1 MIFTWRVEMKYTG
14 NDVRSHRFSSKM
26 RGYDRL
32 EVDAFLFKVADW
44 LDQSVRKNEQL
55 SLQCKDLFDQYN
67 GLREEH
73 ANLQKILIS
82 VNELR
87 DQAAAK
93 SGEMVEKAETEAE
106 ELIKEAEGEAQ
117 EIRATAE
124 KDISKLREEIEQLT
138 AQRDK
143 ILVDLYE
150 TVLSQVRTLET
161 EGVRIGVDLAR
172 LMEETREDAPD
183 EESENVIK
191 LNQKAEGDAS

>member
-1 MIFTWRVEMKYTG
+1 MNYTG
-14 NDVRSHRFSSKM
+14 NDVRSHSFSSKM

-55 SLQCKDLFDQYN
+55 SLQCKDLFEQYN

-93 SGEMVEKAETEAE
+93 SDELVEKAETDAE
-106 ELIKEAEGEAQ
+106 TLIKEANAEAKG
-117 EIRATAE
+117 IRGKAE
-124 KDISKLREEIEQLT
+124 KDIEKLREEIEQLT

-143 ILVDLYE
+143 ILADLYE
-150 TVLSQVRTLET
+150 AFLSQIRTLET
-161 EGVRIGVDLAR
+161 EGVRMGVDLAR
-172 LMEETREDAPD
+172 LMEEASEDAPD

>member
-1 MIFTWRVEMKYTG
+1 MKYTG
-14 NDVRSHRFSSKM
+14 HDVRSHRFSSKM

-32 EVDAFLFKVADW
+32 EVDAYLFKVADW

-93 SGEMVEKAETEAE
+93 SGEMVEKAETDSE
-106 ELIKEAEGEAQ
+106 ELINEAEAEAKK
-117 EIRATAE
+117 IRARAE
-124 KDISKLREEIEQLT
+124 QDTEKLREEIARLT
-138 AQRDK
+138 EQRDK
-143 ILVDLYE
+143 ILADLYE
-150 TVLSQVRTLET
+150 TFLSQIRTLEV
-161 EGVRIGVDLAR
+161 EGVRMGVDLAR
-172 LMEETREDAPD
+172 LHEEGEEVPD

>member
-1 MIFTWRVEMKYTG
+1 MKFTG
-14 NDVRSHRFSSKM
+14 NDVRSHSFSKKM

-55 SLQCKDLFDQYN
+55 SLQCKDLFEQYN

-82 VNELR
+82 INELR
-87 DQAAAK
+87 DQATAK
-93 SGEMVEKAETEAE
+93 SGEMVEKAETDAEEIIKKANAEAE
-106 ELIKEAEGEAQ
+106 K
-117 EIRATAE
+117 IRKKAE
-124 KDISKLREEIEQLT
+124 KDTEKLREEVLDIKDL
-138 AQRDK
+138 RDK
-143 ILVDLYE
+143 LLMELYE
-150 TVLSQVRTLET
+150 TFLSQIRTLEI
-161 EGVRIGVDLAR
+161 EGVRMGVDLTR
-172 LMEETREDAPD
+172 LLEEESEEVAD

>member
-1 MIFTWRVEMKYTG
+1 MKFSG
-14 NDVRSHRFSSKM
+14 NDVRSHSFSSKM

-67 GLREEH
+67 RLREEH

-87 DQAAAK
+87 DQATAR
-93 SGEMVEKAETEAE
+93 SDELVEKAETDAE
-106 ELIKEAEGEAQ
+106 ETIRKAEAEAEG
-117 EIRATAE
+117 IRAKAE
-124 KDISKLREEIEQLT
+124 KDTEKLREEIEGLT
-138 AQRDK
+138 TQRDK
-143 ILVDLYE
+143 ILTDLYE
-150 TVLSQVRTLET
+150 TFLSQIRTLET
-161 EGVRIGVDLAR
+161 EGVRMGVDLAR
-172 LMEETREDAPD
+172 LLDEESEEVAD

>member
-1 MIFTWRVEMKYTG
+1 MEMNYTG
-14 NDVRSHRFSSKM
+14 NDVRSHSFSSKM

-55 SLQCKDLFDQYN
+55 SLQCKDLFEQYN

-93 SGEMVEKAETEAE
+93 SGELVEKAEIDAE
-106 ELIKEAEGEAQ
+106 TLIKEANAEAKG
-117 EIRATAE
+117 IRATAE
-124 KDISKLREEIEQLT
+124 KDIEKLLEEIEQLT

-143 ILVDLYE
+143 ILADLYE
-150 TVLSQVRTLET
+150 AFLSQIRTLET
-161 EGVRIGVDLAR
+161 EGVRMGVDLAR
-172 LMEETREDAPD
+172 LMEEASEDAPD

>member
-1 MIFTWRVEMKYTG
+1 MKFSG
-14 NDVRSHRFSSKM
+14 NDVRSHSFSSKM

-55 SLQCKDLFDQYN
+55 SLQCKDLFEQYN

-87 DQAAAK
+87 DQATAK
-93 SGEMVEKAETEAE
+93 SGELVEKAETDAEVLIQGAEAE
-106 ELIKEAEGEAQ
+106 AGR
-117 EIRATAE
+117 IRAKAE
-124 KDISKLREEIEQLT
+124 KDIEKLREEIENLT
-138 AQRDK
+138 ERRDK
-143 ILVDLYE
+143 LLKEMYE
-150 TVLSQVRTLET
+150 TFLSQIRTLET
-161 EGVRIGVDLAR
+161 EGVRMGVDLAR
-172 LMEETREDAPD
+172 LLEEESEEAPE

>member
-1 MIFTWRVEMKYTG
+1 MKFSG
-14 NDVRSHRFSSKM
+14 NDVRSHSFSSKM

-67 GLREEH
+67 NLREEH

-93 SGEMVEKAETEAE
+93 SGELVEKAETDAE
-106 ELIKEAEGEAQ
+106 ETIRKAEAEGER
-117 EIRATAE
+117 IRAKAE
-124 KDISKLREEIEQLT
+124 KDIEKLREEIERLT
-138 AQRDK
+138 ERRDTLLK
-143 ILVDLYE
+143 EMYE
-150 TVLSQVRTLET
+150 TFLSQIRTLET
-161 EGVRIGVDLAR
+161 EGVRMGVDLAR
-172 LMEETREDAPD
+172 LLEEENEEVAE

>member
-1 MIFTWRVEMKYTG
+1 
-14 NDVRSHRFSSKM
+14 M

-55 SLQCKDLFDQYN
+55 SLQCKDLFEQYN

-87 DQAAAK
+87 DQATAK
-93 SGEMVEKAETEAE
+93 SGELVEKAETDAEEIIKKANAEAE
-106 ELIKEAEGEAQ
+106 K
-117 EIRATAE
+117 IRKKAE
-124 KDISKLREEIEQLT
+124 KDIKKLREEIASLT
-138 AQRDK
+138 ERREK
-143 ILVDLYE
+143 LLTDLYE
-150 TVLSQVRTLET
+150 TFLSQIRTLEI
-161 EGVRIGVDLAR
+161 EGVRMGVDLTR
-172 LMEETREDAPD
+172 LLEEESEEVAD

>member
-1 MIFTWRVEMKYTG
+1 MKFIG
-14 NDVRSHRFSSKM
+14 NDVRSHRFSNKM

-55 SLQCKDLFDQYN
+55 SLQCKDLFEQYN
-67 GLREEH
+67 GLREEY

-87 DQAAAK
+87 DQATAK
-93 SGEMVEKAETEAE
+93 SGEMVEKAETDAE
-106 ELIKEAEGEAQ
+106 EMIKEAKVDAKK
-117 EIRATAE
+117 IRAQAE
-124 KDISKLREEIEQLT
+124 KDTKKLREEIAGLT
-138 AQRDK
+138 ERREK
-143 ILVDLYE
+143 LLTDLYE
-150 TVLSQVRTLET
+150 TFLSQIRTLEV
-161 EGVRIGVDLAR
+161 EGVRMGVDLAR
-172 LMEETREDAPD
+172 LLDEASEEVAD

>member
-1 MIFTWRVEMKYTG
+1 MKFTG
-14 NDVRSHRFSSKM
+14 NDVRSHSFSKKM

-55 SLQCKDLFDQYN
+55 SLQCKDLFEQYN

-82 VNELR
+82 INELR
-87 DQAAAK
+87 DQATAK
-93 SGEMVEKAETEAE
+93 SGEMVEKAETDSEEIIKKANAEAG
-106 ELIKEAEGEAQ
+106 K
-117 EIRATAE
+117 IRKKAE
-124 KDISKLREEIEQLT
+124 KDTEKLHEEVLDIKDLREKLLT
-138 AQRDK
+138 
-143 ILVDLYE
+143 DLYE
-150 TVLSQVRTLET
+150 TFLSQIRTLEI
-161 EGVRIGVDLAR
+161 EGVRMGVDLTR
-172 LMEETREDAPD
+172 LLEEESEEVAD

>member
-1 MIFTWRVEMKYTG
+1 MKFSG
-14 NDVRSHRFSSKM
+14 NDVRSHSFTSKM

-55 SLQCKDLFDQYN
+55 SLQCKDLFEQYN
-67 GLREEH
+67 SLREEH

-87 DQAAAK
+87 DHATAK
-93 SGEMVEKAETEAE
+93 SGELVEKAETDAEALIQGAEAE
-106 ELIKEAEGEAQ
+106 AERV
-117 EIRATAE
+117 RAKAE
-124 KDISKLREEIEQLT
+124 KDTEKLREEIENLT
-138 AQRDK
+138 DRRDK
-143 ILVDLYE
+143 LLKEMYE
-150 TVLSQVRTLET
+150 TFLSQIRTLET
-161 EGVRIGVDLAR
+161 EGVRMGVDLVR
-172 LMEETREDAPD
+172 LLEEESEEAPE

>member
-1 MIFTWRVEMKYTG
+1 MKFSG
-14 NDVRSHRFSSKM
+14 NDVRSHSFSSKM

-55 SLQCKDLFDQYN
+55 SLQCKDLFEQYN
-67 GLREEH
+67 SLREEH

-87 DQAAAK
+87 DQATVK
-93 SGEMVEKAETEAE
+93 SGELVEKAETDAEALVKGAEAE
-106 ELIKEAEGEAQ
+106 VER
-117 EIRATAE
+117 IRAKAE
-124 KDISKLREEIEQLT
+124 KDTEKLREEIENLT
-138 AQRDK
+138 ERRDK
-143 ILVDLYE
+143 LLKEMYE
-150 TVLSQVRTLET
+150 TFLSQIRTLET
-161 EGVRIGVDLAR
+161 EGVRMGVDLVR
-172 LMEETREDAPD
+172 LLEEESEEAPD

>member
-1 MIFTWRVEMKYTG
+1 MKFSG
-14 NDVRSHRFSSKM
+14 NDVRSHSFSSKM

-55 SLQCKDLFDQYN
+55 SLQCKDLFEQYN

-87 DQAAAK
+87 DQATAR
-93 SGEMVEKAETEAE
+93 SGELVEKAETDAEVLIQGAEAE
-106 ELIKEAEGEAQ
+106 AGR
-117 EIRATAE
+117 IRAKAE
-124 KDISKLREEIEQLT
+124 KDIEKLREEIENLT
-138 AQRDK
+138 ERRDK
-143 ILVDLYE
+143 LLKEMYE
-150 TVLSQVRTLET
+150 TFLSQIRTLET
-161 EGVRIGVDLAR
+161 EGVRMGVDLVR
-172 LMEETREDAPD
+172 LLEEESEEAPE

>member
-1 MIFTWRVEMKYTG
+1 MKFSG
-14 NDVRSHRFSSKM
+14 NDVRSHSFSSKM

-67 GLREEH
+67 NLREEH

-87 DQAAAK
+87 DQATAK
-93 SGEMVEKAETEAE
+93 SDELVEKAETDAE
-106 ELIKEAEGEAQ
+106 ETIRKAEAEGER
-117 EIRATAE
+117 IRAKAE
-124 KDISKLREEIEQLT
+124 KDIEKLREEIERLT
-138 AQRDK
+138 ERRDTLLK
-143 ILVDLYE
+143 EMYE
-150 TVLSQVRTLET
+150 TFLSQIRTLET
-161 EGVRIGVDLAR
+161 EGVRMGVDLAR
-172 LMEETREDAPD
+172 LLEEESEEVAE

>member
-1 MIFTWRVEMKYTG
+1 MNYTG
-14 NDVRSHRFSSKM
+14 NDVRSHRFPSKM

-32 EVDAFLFKVADW
+32 EVDAYLFKVADW
-44 LDQSVRKNEQL
+44 LDQAVRKNEQL

-93 SGEMVEKAETEAE
+93 SGELVEKAETDAEALIEEANAEAE
-106 ELIKEAEGEAQ
+106 R
-117 EIRATAE
+117 IRAKAE
-124 KDISKLREEIEQLT
+124 KDIENLREEIAQLT
-138 AQRDK
+138 AQRDR
-143 ILVDLYE
+143 ILTDLYE
-150 TVLSQVRTLET
+150 AFLSQIRTLET
-161 EGVRIGVDLAR
+161 EGVRMGVDLAR
-172 LMEETREDAPD
+172 LMEEASEDAPE

>member
-1 MIFTWRVEMKYTG
+1 LIITWGVEMKYTG
-14 NDVRSHRFSSKM
+14 HDVRSHRFSSKM

-32 EVDAFLFKVADW
+32 EVDAYLFKVADW

-87 DQAAAK
+87 DQAATK
-93 SGEMVEKAETEAE
+93 SGEMVEKAETDAE
-106 ELIKEAEGEAQ
+106 ELINEAEVEAKK
-117 EIRATAE
+117 IRAKAAQDTE
-124 KDISKLREEIEQLT
+124 KLREEIARLT
-138 AQRDK
+138 EQRDK
-143 ILVDLYE
+143 ILADLYE
-150 TVLSQVRTLET
+150 TFLSQIRTLEV
-161 EGVRIGVDLAR
+161 EGVRMGVDLAR
-172 LMEETREDAPD
+172 LHEEGEDVPD

>member
-1 MIFTWRVEMKYTG
+1 MKFSG
-14 NDVRSHRFSSKM
+14 NDVRSHSFSSKM

-55 SLQCKDLFDQYN
+55 SLQCKDLFEQYN
-67 GLREEH
+67 SLREEH

-87 DQAAAK
+87 DQATAK
-93 SGEMVEKAETEAE
+93 SGELVEKAETDAEVLIQGAEAE
-106 ELIKEAEGEAQ
+106 AGR
-117 EIRATAE
+117 IRAKAE
-124 KDISKLREEIEQLT
+124 KDTEKLREEIENLT
-138 AQRDK
+138 ERRDK
-143 ILVDLYE
+143 LLKEMYE
-150 TVLSQVRTLET
+150 TFLSQIRTLET
-161 EGVRIGVDLAR
+161 EGVRMGVDLVR
-172 LMEETREDAPD
+172 LLEEESEEAPE

>member
-1 MIFTWRVEMKYTG
+1 MNYTG
-14 NDVRSHRFSSKM
+14 NDVRSHSFSSKM

-87 DQAAAK
+87 DQATAK
-93 SGEMVEKAETEAE
+93 SGELVEKAEADAE
-106 ELIKEAEGEAQ
+106 K
-117 EIRATAE
+117 IRAKAE
-124 KDISKLREEIEQLT
+124 KDIEKLREEIEQLT
-138 AQRDK
+138 ARRDK
-143 ILVDLYE
+143 LLTDLYD
-150 TVLSQVRTLET
+150 TFLSQIRTLEA
-161 EGVRIGVDLAR
+161 EGVRMGVDLAR
-172 LMEETREDAPD
+172 LLEGESEDAPD

>member
-1 MIFTWRVEMKYTG
+1 MKFTG
-14 NDVRSHRFSSKM
+14 NDVRSHSFSNKM

-55 SLQCKDLFDQYN
+55 SLQCKDLFEQYN

-87 DQAAAK
+87 DQATAK
-93 SGEMVEKAETEAE
+93 SGELVEKAETDAE
-106 ELIKEAEGEAQ
+106 GLIKEAEAEA
-117 EIRATAE
+117 EKIRAKAE
-124 KDISKLREEIEQLT
+124 KDIEKLREEIESLT
-138 AQRDK
+138 ERRET
-143 ILVDLYE
+143 LLMEMYE
-150 TVLSQVRTLET
+150 TFLSQIQVLEVQ
-161 EGVRIGVDLAR
+161 GVRMGVDLAR
-172 LMEETREDAPD
+172 LHEESEEDPD
-183 EESENVIK
+183 EETENVIK

>member
-1 MIFTWRVEMKYTG
+1 MKFTG
-14 NDVRSHRFSSKM
+14 NDVRSHSFSNKM

-55 SLQCKDLFDQYN
+55 SLQCKDLFEQYN

-82 VNELR
+82 INELR
-87 DQAAAK
+87 DQATAK
-93 SGEMVEKAETEAE
+93 SGELVEKAETDAE
-106 ELIKEAEGEAQ
+106 EIIKKANAEAGK
-117 EIRATAE
+117 IRKKAE
-124 KDISKLREEIEQLT
+124 KDTKKLREEIASLT
-138 AQRDK
+138 ERREK
-143 ILVDLYE
+143 LLTDLYE
-150 TVLSQVRTLET
+150 TVLSQIRTLEI
-161 EGVRIGVDLAR
+161 EGVRMGVDLTR
-172 LMEETREDAPD
+172 LLEEESEEVAD

>member
-1 MIFTWRVEMKYTG
+1 MKFSG
-14 NDVRSHRFSSKM
+14 NDVRSHSFSSKM

-67 GLREEH
+67 RLREEH

-87 DQAAAK
+87 DQATAR
-93 SGEMVEKAETEAE
+93 SDELVEKAETDAE
-106 ELIKEAEGEAQ
+106 ETIRKAEAEAEG
-117 EIRATAE
+117 IRAKAE
-124 KDISKLREEIEQLT
+124 KDTEKLREEIEGLT
-138 AQRDK
+138 TQRDK
-143 ILVDLYE
+143 ILTDLYE
-150 TVLSQVRTLET
+150 TFLSQIRTLET
-161 EGVRIGVDLAR
+161 EGVRMGVDLAR
-172 LMEETREDAPD
+172 LLEEESEEVAE

>member
-1 MIFTWRVEMKYTG
+1 
-14 NDVRSHRFSSKM
+14 M

-55 SLQCKDLFDQYN
+55 SLQCKDLFEQYN
-67 GLREEH
+67 NLKEEH

-87 DQAAAK
+87 DQATAK
-93 SGEMVEKAETEAE
+93 SGELVEKAETDAEEIIKKANAEAE
-106 ELIKEAEGEAQ
+106 K
-117 EIRATAE
+117 IRKKAE
-124 KDISKLREEIEQLT
+124 KDTEKLHEEVLDIKDLREKLLT
-138 AQRDK
+138 
-143 ILVDLYE
+143 DLYE
-150 TVLSQVRTLET
+150 TFLSQIRTLEI
-161 EGVRIGVDLAR
+161 EGVRMGVDLTR
-172 LMEETREDAPD
+172 LLEEESEEVAD

>member
-1 MIFTWRVEMKYTG
+1 MKFIG
-14 NDVRSHRFSSKM
+14 NDVRSHRFSNKM

-55 SLQCKDLFDQYN
+55 SLQCKDLFEQYN
-67 GLREEH
+67 GLREEY

-87 DQAAAK
+87 DQAMAK
-93 SGEMVEKAETEAE
+93 SGEMVEKAEIDAE
-106 ELIKEAEGEAQ
+106 EMIKEAKVDAEK
-117 EIRATAE
+117 IRAQAE
-124 KDISKLREEIEQLT
+124 KDTKKLCEEIAGLT
-138 AQRDK
+138 ERREK
-143 ILVDLYE
+143 LLTDLYE
-150 TVLSQVRTLET
+150 TFLSQIRTLEV
-161 EGVRIGVDLAR
+161 EGVRMGVDLTR
-172 LMEETREDAPD
+172 LLEEESEEVAD

>member
-1 MIFTWRVEMKYTG
+1 MKFSG
-14 NDVRSHRFSSKM
+14 NDVRSHSFSSKM

-55 SLQCKDLFDQYN
+55 SLQCKDLFEQYN
-67 GLREEH
+67 NLREEH

-87 DQAAAK
+87 DQATAK
-93 SGEMVEKAETEAE
+93 SGELVEKAETDAEVLIKGAEAE
-106 ELIKEAEGEAQ
+106 AGR
-117 EIRATAE
+117 IRAKAE
-124 KDISKLREEIEQLT
+124 KDIEKLREEIEILT
-138 AQRDK
+138 ERRDK
-143 ILVDLYE
+143 LLKEMYE
-150 TVLSQVRTLET
+150 TFLSQIRTLET
-161 EGVRIGVDLAR
+161 EGVRMGVDLVR
-172 LMEETREDAPD
+172 LLEAESEEVAD

>member
-1 MIFTWRVEMKYTG
+1 MKFSG
-14 NDVRSHRFSSKM
+14 NDVRSHSFSSKM

-55 SLQCKDLFDQYN
+55 SLQCKDLFEQYN
-67 GLREEH
+67 DLREEH

-87 DQAAAK
+87 DQATAK
-93 SGEMVEKAETEAE
+93 SGELVEKAETDAEVLIKGAEAE
-106 ELIKEAEGEAQ
+106 ADR
-117 EIRATAE
+117 IRGKAE
-124 KDISKLREEIEQLT
+124 KDIEKLREEKESLT
-138 AQRDK
+138 ERRDK
-143 ILVDLYE
+143 LLKEMYE
-150 TVLSQVRTLET
+150 TFLSQIRTLET
-161 EGVRIGVDLAR
+161 EGVRMGVDLVR
-172 LMEETREDAPD
+172 LLEEESEEAPD

>member
-1 MIFTWRVEMKYTG
+1 MKFIG
-14 NDVRSHRFSSKM
+14 NDVRSHRFSNKM

-55 SLQCKDLFDQYN
+55 SLQCKDLFEQYN
-67 GLREEH
+67 GLREEY

-87 DQAAAK
+87 DQATAK
-93 SGEMVEKAETEAE
+93 SGEMVEKAETDAE
-106 ELIKEAEGEAQ
+106 EMIKEAKVDAEK
-117 EIRATAE
+117 IRAQAE
-124 KDISKLREEIEQLT
+124 KDTKKLREEIAGLT
-138 AQRDK
+138 ERREK
-143 ILVDLYE
+143 LLTDLYE
-150 TVLSQVRTLET
+150 TFLSQIRTLEV
-161 EGVRIGVDLAR
+161 EGVRMGVDLTR
-172 LMEETREDAPD
+172 LLEEESEEVAD

>member
-1 MIFTWRVEMKYTG
+1 MKFSG
-14 NDVRSHRFSSKM
+14 NDVRSHSFSSKM

-55 SLQCKDLFDQYN
+55 SLQCKDLFEQYN
-67 GLREEH
+67 NLREEH

-87 DQAAAK
+87 DQATAM
-93 SGEMVEKAETEAE
+93 SGELVEKAETDAE
-106 ELIKEAEGEAQ
+106 ETIRKANAEAGR
-117 EIRATAE
+117 IRAKAE
-124 KDISKLREEIEQLT
+124 KDIEKLREEIESLT
-138 AQRDK
+138 ERRDK
-143 ILVDLYE
+143 LLKEMYE
-150 TVLSQVRTLET
+150 TFLSQIRTLET
-161 EGVRIGVDLAR
+161 EGVRMGVDLVR
-172 LMEETREDAPD
+172 LLEEESEEVVD

>member
-1 MIFTWRVEMKYTG
+1 MKFSG
-14 NDVRSHRFSSKM
+14 NDVRSHSFSSKM

-55 SLQCKDLFDQYN
+55 SLQCKDLFEQYN
-67 GLREEH
+67 NLREEH

-87 DQAAAK
+87 DQATAM
-93 SGEMVEKAETEAE
+93 SGELVEKAETDAE
-106 ELIKEAEGEAQ
+106 ETIRKANAEAGR
-117 EIRATAE
+117 IRAKAE
-124 KDISKLREEIEQLT
+124 KDIEKLREEIESLT
-138 AQRDK
+138 ERRDK
-143 ILVDLYE
+143 LLKEMYE
-150 TVLSQVRTLET
+150 TFLSQIRTLET
-161 EGVRIGVDLAR
+161 ESVRMGVDLVR
-172 LMEETREDAPD
+172 LLEEESEEVAD

>member
-1 MIFTWRVEMKYTG
+1 MKFSG
-14 NDVRSHRFSSKM
+14 NDVRSHSFSSKM

-67 GLREEH
+67 RLREEH

-87 DQAAAK
+87 DQATAR
-93 SGEMVEKAETEAE
+93 SDELVEKAETDAE
-106 ELIKEAEGEAQ
+106 ETIRKAEAEAEG
-117 EIRATAE
+117 IRAKAE
-124 KDISKLREEIEQLT
+124 KDIEKLREEIEGLT
-138 AQRDK
+138 TQRDK
-143 ILVDLYE
+143 ILTDLYE
-150 TVLSQVRTLET
+150 TFLSQIRTLET
-161 EGVRIGVDLAR
+161 EGVRMGVDLAR
-172 LMEETREDAPD
+172 LLEEESEEVAE